1 MGRVEIFVSTGS
13 QVRGDK
19 SSRRFYSVGPWES
32 LQDKGT
38 NRLQM
43 QLKPI
48 GKWLGWAFAAIL
60 LLAPPAWANAVTA
73 DAVQSTA
80 EIKADIS
87 LLWSIPFAFLL
98 GCIALMP
105 FIAKHWW
112 EHHYPKVA
120 IALAIIPI
128 VYYGAIVRDPWPWLH
143 EMQEYVSFI
152 LLLGSL
158 YIVSGG
164 VVINVGRKATP
175 LANCILLLIG
185 AVIANI
191 FGTTGAAMLLIR
203 PYLRMNRGHIK
214 PYHIVFFIFIVAN
227 VGGAVTP
234 IGDPPLFLGYLYGV
248 PFWWVFE
255 HCRDIW
261 AFAVVVL
268 LVVFFVID
276 TLEHG
281 KFERHRPGDP
291 GPAVQITG
299 IQNFLFVIV
308 IIFGVFQV
316 GIFDVIHRIHTE
328 GWSLGKAARLIFNRE
343 VLMSL
348 AAVGSRRFTDA
359 LIYARNE
366 FNYGPIREVAILF
379 VGIFSTMVPALQWLG
394 VHANQMP
401 LKTPGQYYFIS
412 GSLSAVLDNAPTY
425 LTFLRVKLSQIDRQ
439 QVQLARQEL
448 TDMAARKTTG
458 VREGLPEEVRGAL
471 QAMVWYHPDAVLR
484 NGVTDNQLEV
494 GFLIGDARLNLF
506 LVAVSMGA
514 VFFGACT
521 YIGNGPNFMV
531 KSIAES
537 AGIQMPGFLRYVLV
551 YTLPIL
557 IPLYVVVWFMFF
569 L

>member
-1 MGRVEIFVSTGS
+1 MRM
-13 QVRGDK
+13 
-19 SSRRFYSVGPWES
+19 RF
-32 LQDKGT
+32 
-38 NRLQM
+38 N
-43 QLKPI
+43 PI
-48 GKWLGWAFAAIL
+48 GGKWLGWVLPVML
-60 LLAPPAWANAVTA
+60 LLAPLAHA
-73 DAVQSTA
+73 DAVPAPEAAAQSA
-80 EIKADIS
+80 HEVKRDIG
-87 LLWSIPFAFLL
+87 LLWSIPFALLL

-105 FIAKHWW
+105 FINRHWW

-120 IALAIIPI
+120 IALAFIPL
-128 VYYGAIVRDPWPWLH
+128 VYYGLIVRDPWPWLH

-152 LLLGSL
+152 LLLGAL

-164 VVINVGRKATP
+164 IVIQVGRKATP

-248 PFWWVFE
+248 PFWWVLE
-255 HCRDIW
+255 HCRWIW
-261 AFAVVVL
+261 AFAVVAL
-268 LVVFFVID
+268 LVIFFIID
-276 TLEHG
+276 RLDHG
-281 KFERHRPGDP
+281 KTERHHPGDP
-291 GPAVQITG
+291 GPAVRITG
-299 IQNFLFVIV
+299 IQNFLFVGL
-308 IIFGVFQV
+308 IIFAVFQE
-316 GIFDVIHRIHTE
+316 GLFDVIHQIHSE
-328 GWSLGKAARLIFNRE
+328 GWTASLAGKLIYNRE
-343 VLMSL
+343 VLMAL
-348 AAVGSRRFTDA
+348 AAVGSRYFTAA
-359 LIYARNE
+359 LIYAHNE

-379 VGIFSTMVPALQWLG
+379 VGIFSTMVPALQWLS

-401 LKTPGQYYFIS
+401 LKTPGQYYFLS
-412 GSLSAVLDNAPTY
+412 GSLSSVLDNAPTY
-425 LTFLRVKLSQIDRQ
+425 LTFLQVKLSQIDRG
-439 QVQLARQEL
+439 QVRLARQEL
-448 TDMAARKTTG
+448 TEMAAQKTT
-458 VREGLPEEVRGAL
+458 EVRADLPKDVRDAL
-471 QAMVWYHPDAVLR
+471 RAIVRYHPRDVLK
-484 NGVTDNQLEV
+484 NSVSNSELEV
-494 GFLIGDARLNLF
+494 GFLIGDPRLNLF

-537 AGIQMPGFLRYVLV
+537 AGIATPGFVRYILV

-557 IPLYVVVWFMFF
+557 IPLYIVVWLIFF